1 MIQREG
7 KLVETI
13 FHNEANGYR
22 VCLLECDEEMLT
34 VVGVLPGINDGDRLR
49 ITGKMTVHPRYGE
62 QLQADTWEP
71 LMPQTLEGIME
82 YLASGLLPGI
92 GEKMARRLAEAF
104 GMEVFEVMEHHPQR
118 LQEVK
123 GIGARRWP
131 EIAAAFKEHNALRS
145 FLVWMGQRGID
156 ARLSMKIYQAFGEPA
171 RDMLQENPYQLLEVL
186 PEIGFVKMDAVAR
199 TLGIDTE
206 DPRRVESGLLAVLQ
220 ASQGEG
226 HTCLPRELLVEQSRE
241 FLQTGERVVL
251 EAIQSLALDQVL
263 QVTRLEDGAERIYLM
278 NAYTA
283 ETQVAKRLATLAV
296 SAPPPAPRGL
306 TDRLERLQQTQG
318 IRLAAAQLAGIEKV
332 FSHRVLVIT
341 GGPGTGKTTLIN
353 TLIQLLE
360 EEELGYLLAAPT
372 GRAAKRMTDTSRR
385 EAKTLHRLL
394 EVSYSEETREHFF
407 NRDEDN
413 PLETDVVIVDEVSMV
428 DIYMMQH
435 LLKAIGPA
443 TTLVMTG
450 DADQLPSVGPGSVL
464 KDMAASGLLPRIHLT
479 EIFRQA
485 QESHI
490 VVNAHRINQ
499 GEMPLLNTR
508 EKDFFFMASHSP
520 REALATISELLM
532 ERLPNYRG
540 FDPQRDIQVLTPT
553 KKGYTGTRQLN
564 EHLQQVMN
572 PPAPHRKEKNHG
584 DKVFREGDRVM
595 QIRNNYSL
603 EWRRVVEDTA
613 TGRIKTMGQEEGNRG
628 VFNGDLGRIHQID
641 SQRELLTILFDD
653 QRLAEYPFALLDE
666 LEPAWAITVHKSQGS
681 EFPVVILPLFPA
693 PWVLMTR
700 NLLYTAITRARV
712 LVVLIGSR
720 AVLHRMVENNRIQYR
735 HSCLGSR
742 LAQVALFH
750 ETPD

>member
-22 VCLLECDEEMLT
+22 VCLLECEEEMLT

-71 LMPQTLEGIME
+71 LLPQTMEGIME

-92 GEKMARRLAEAF
+92 GEKMARRLTEAF
-104 GMEVFEVMEHHPQR
+104 GTSVFDAMEHHPQR

-123 GIGARRWP
+123 GIGERRWP

-145 FLVWMGQRGID
+145 FLVWMGQRGIS

-171 RDMLQENPYQLLEVL
+171 RDMLQENPYQLLKTL
-186 PEIGFVKMDAVAR
+186 PEIGFVKMDAVAKS
-199 TLGIDTE
+199 LGIDQE
-206 DPRRVESGLLAVLQ
+206 DARRVESGLLAVLQ

-226 HTCLPRELLVEQSRE
+226 HTCLPKELLVEQTRE
-241 FLQTGERVVL
+241 FLQTGEGVVVA
-251 EAIQSLALDQVL
+251 AIQSLALDQAL
-263 QVTRLEDGAERIYLM
+263 QVTRLEDGTEMIYLI
-278 NAYTA
+278 NAYMA
-283 ETQVAKRLATLAV
+283 ETEVAKGLAALAV

-306 TDRLERLQQTQG
+306 KDRLAQLQQAQG
-318 IRLAAAQLAGIEKV
+318 ITLAAAQMEGIERV
-332 FSHRVLVIT
+332 FEHRVLVIT

-353 TLIQLLE
+353 TLIQVLE
-360 EEELGYLLAAPT
+360 EEGLGYLLAAPT

-394 EVSYSEETREHFF
+394 EVAYSEETQEHFF

-428 DIYMMQH
+428 DIYMMHH

-464 KDMAASGLLPRIHLT
+464 KDMAASGLIPVIHLT

-508 EKDFFFMASHSP
+508 EKDFFLMASQNP
-520 REALATISELLM
+520 REALHTIRDLLL

-553 KKGYTGTRQLN
+553 KKGYTGTHQLN
-564 EHLQQVMN
+564 EYLQQVMN
-572 PPAPHRKEKNHG
+572 PPATHRKEKPHG
-584 DKVFREGDRVM
+584 DRVFREGDRVM
-595 QIRNNYSL
+595 QVRNNYSL
-603 EWRRVVEDTA
+603 EWRRVVVDDTNGKIRTLA
-613 TGRIKTMGQEEGNRG
+613 QEEGNRG
-628 VFNGDLGRIHQID
+628 VFNGDLGRVHGIYPQA
-641 SQRELLTILFDD
+641 ETLTVLFDD
-653 QRLAEYPFALLDE
+653 QRLVEYPFALLDE

-720 AVLHRMVENNRIQYR
+720 GVLHRMVENNRIQYR
-735 HSCLGSR
+735 HSCLASR

>member
-22 VCLLECDEEMLT
+22 VCLLECEEEMLT

-71 LMPQTLEGIME
+71 LLPQTMEGIME

-92 GEKMARRLAEAF
+92 GEKMARRLTEAF
-104 GMEVFEVMEHHPQR
+104 GTSVFDVMEHHPQR

-123 GIGARRWP
+123 GIGERRWP

-145 FLVWMGQRGID
+145 FLVWMGQRGIS

-171 RDMLQENPYQLLEVL
+171 RDMLQENPYQLLETL
-186 PEIGFVKMDAVAR
+186 PEIGFVKMDAVAKS
-199 TLGIDTE
+199 LGIDQE
-206 DPRRVESGLLAVLQ
+206 DARRVESGLLAVLQ

-226 HTCLPRELLVEQSRE
+226 HTCLPKELLVEQTRE
-241 FLQTGERVVL
+241 FLQTGEGVVVA
-251 EAIQSLALDQVL
+251 AIQSLALDQAL
-263 QVTRLEDGAERIYLM
+263 QVTRLENGTEMIYLI
-278 NAYTA
+278 NAYVA
-283 ETQVAKRLATLAV
+283 ETEVAKGLAALAV
-296 SAPPPAPRGL
+296 SAPPPAPQGL
-306 TDRLERLQQTQG
+306 KNRLAHLQQGQG
-318 IRLAAAQLAGIEKV
+318 ITLAAAQMEGIERV
-332 FSHRVLVIT
+332 FEHRVLVIT

-353 TLIQLLE
+353 TLIQVLE
-360 EEELGYLLAAPT
+360 EEGLGYLLAAPT

-394 EVSYSEETREHFF
+394 EVAYSEETQEHFF

-428 DIYMMQH
+428 DIYMMHH

-464 KDMAASGLLPRIHLT
+464 KDMAASGLIPVIHLT

-499 GEMPLLNTR
+499 GEMPLLNIR
-508 EKDFFFMASHSP
+508 EKDFFLMASQNP
-520 REALATISELLM
+520 REALHTIRDLLL

-564 EHLQQVMN
+564 EYLQQVMN
-572 PPAPHRKEKNHG
+572 PPATHRKEKPHG
-584 DKVFREGDRVM
+584 DRVFREGDRVM
-595 QIRNNYSL
+595 QVRNNYSL
-603 EWRRVVEDTA
+603 EWRRVVVDDTNGKIRTLA
-613 TGRIKTMGQEEGNRG
+613 QEEGNRG
-628 VFNGDLGRIHQID
+628 VFNGDLGRVHGIYPQA
-641 SQRELLTILFDD
+641 ETLTVLFDD
-653 QRLAEYPFALLDE
+653 QRLVEYPFALLDE

-720 AVLHRMVENNRIQYR
+720 GVLHRMVENNRIQYR
-735 HSCLGSR
+735 HSCLASR